1 MKKFK
6 WWEQGGGGDPWCLQE
21 DSSIFQ
27 GFIKGDG
34 STLIFSV
41 RDVKAFDHMRDACSA
56 LKRFWRVLKDMSL
69 EAAFF
74 FSRCGSSFIRNMNIL
89 VQSHKHVMDNLT
101 YVALLNVR

>member
-6 WWEQGGGGDPWCLQE
+6 WWEQGGGGDPSCLQE

-56 LKRFWRVLKDMSL
+56 LKTVLESFKGY
-69 EAAFF
+69 EFRGGF
-74 FSRCGSSFIRNMNIL
+74 FSGHGSSVIRNMNIL
-89 VQSHKHVMDNLT
+89 VQSHKRVMDNLT
-101 YVALLNVR
+101 YVALLNIR